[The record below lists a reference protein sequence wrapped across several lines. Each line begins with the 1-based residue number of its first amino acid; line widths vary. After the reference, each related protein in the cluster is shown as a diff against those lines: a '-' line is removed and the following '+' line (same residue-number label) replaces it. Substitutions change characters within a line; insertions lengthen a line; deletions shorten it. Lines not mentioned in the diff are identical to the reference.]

1 MTRTIKGLC
10 FTLALIFLLAR
21 GKVFA
26 TTPMEQ
32 IEETIQQVMAIIGGA
47 SNGGEE
53 ARRDMLREALMP
65 RFDWDDMAKRALG
78 KHWDS
83 AADRQH
89 EFVAAFAEFL
99 GNSYIGKIGSYK
111 DEKILFVGE
120 RTENTRAQVDTK
132 IVPGKGEPIA
142 VSYRLH
148 RVQGGWKIYDIVVE
162 DISIVANYRSQF
174 ERMLS
179 KGTFDDLVKRLR
191 DKDSKNRN

>member
-26 TTPMEQ
+26 TTPTEQ

-111 DEKILFVGE
+111 EEKVLFVGE
-120 RTENTRAQVDTK
+120 RTENNRAQVDTK

-148 RVQGGWKIYDIVVE
+148 LVQGVWKIYDIVVE